1 MRVSNNENHEALKI
15 EGSNIFADKQTFMK
29 EFVQTLATNSS
40 KALDEASSIDFYNT
54 LGTMIRSHVS
64 KNWIS
69 TNKQYNQSGEKQV
82 YYFSMEFLMGRL
94 LQSNMLN
101 LNILSVV
108 NEGLEELGINFAS
121 ISEEEHDA
129 GLGNGGLGRL
139 AACFLDSIASL
150 QLPGHGCGI
159 RYKYGLFEQKLIDG
173 YQVELPDYWLKE
185 DYVWEVRRSDRSV
198 NVRFGG
204 YVETKVV
211 DGDILFD
218 HKNYET
224 VLAVPYDVPVV
235 GFENKTVN
243 TLRLWSAEPSNSE
256 QDFHSSNRENYY
268 KFLNYKRSI
277 ESISEF
283 LYPDDSH
290 FEGKKLRLKQQYFL
304 VSAGLQSILNS
315 YKRRSNQSLQDL
327 HDKATFHIND
337 THPALIVPELMR
349 ILMDDEGFGW
359 DEAWEITTKTCAY
372 TNHTTLVEALEKW
385 PVSLFQELLPRIYM
399 IVEEINERFCRELWA
414 KHPGEYDRISD
425 LAIIAHNQIRMAHL
439 AIVGSFSVNGVAKL
453 HTEILKQREMNNFYT
468 VFPEKFNNKTN
479 GITHR
484 RWLMNS
490 NPKLSSYITEAI
502 GQRWIKQPRDLIGLV
517 KYAKDAAFQEK
528 IAKVKLDNKL
538 ILADYIKNKTGIIVD
553 EHSIF
558 DVQVK
563 RLHAYKRQLLNV
575 FHIMELYNLLRE
587 NPNIDMV
594 PRTFI
599 FGAKAAPSY
608 TFAKK
613 IIKLINTVANVV
625 NNDPY
630 IQGKLKVVFL
640 ENYSVSMAEKIIPA
654 ADVSEQIST
663 ASKEA
668 SGTGNMK
675 FMMNGALTIGT
686 LDGANVEIHDMVGN
700 ENIFIFGLTSEQ
712 VLNYYNYGGYVARD
726 IYNCDPR
733 VRTVLD
739 QLLDGFCGNDKVE
752 FKDIYYQI
760 LSNND
765 EYFVLKD
772 FDSYVEAHQKVD
784 LNYRDQKEWLKKS
797 IINIAHSGKF
807 SSDRTISEYATEIW
821 GIRPFLVE

>member
-1 MRVSNNENHEALKI
+1 MSFTHDENNQDRA
-15 EGSNIFADKQTFMK
+15 ADSTNMFSSKDNFIK
-29 EFVQTLATNSS
+29 EFIETLAHHSS
-40 KALDEASSIDFYNT
+40 KEIDEASTIDFYKT
-54 LGTMIRSHVS
+54 LGTMIRSHIS
-64 KNWIS
+64 KNWIK
-69 TNKQYNQSGEKQV
+69 TNKQYEQSGEKQV

-94 LQSNMLN
+94 LQTNMLN
-101 LNILSVV
+101 LNLLPVV
-108 NEGLEELGINFAS
+108 KEGLEELGIDLDLIIEA
-121 ISEEEHDA
+121 EHDA

-139 AACFLDSIASL
+139 AACFLDSMASL
-150 QLPGHGCGI
+150 QFPGHGCGI

-185 DYVWEVRRSDRSV
+185 DYVWEVKRSDRVV

-204 YVETKVV
+204 HAEIKTV
-211 DGDILFD
+211 DGEIVID

-224 VLAVPYDVPVV
+224 VRAVPYDVPIV
-235 GFENKTVN
+235 GFENKNVN
-243 TLRLWSAEPSNSE
+243 TLRLWSAESSIKEN
-256 QDFHSSNRENYY
+256 DIHTSNRENYY

-290 FEGKKLRLKQQYFL
+290 FEGKKLRLKQQYFF

-315 YKRRSNQSLQDL
+315 YKRKSKKSLRDL
-327 HDKATFHIND
+327 PKKVVFHIND
-337 THPALIVPELMR
+337 THPVLIIPELMR
-349 ILMDDEGFGW
+349 LLMDEEGFGW
-359 DEAWEITTKTCAY
+359 DEAWEITTQTCAY
-372 TNHTTLVEALEKW
+372 TNHTTLIEALEKW
-385 PVSLFQELLPRIYM
+385 PVSLFKELLPRIYM
-399 IVEEINERFCRELWA
+399 IVEEINERFCHDLW
-414 KHPGEYDRISD
+414 KKYPGEYEHISN
-425 LAIIAHNQIRMAHL
+425 LAIIAHEQIRMAHL

-453 HTEILKQREMNNFYT
+453 HTDILKHREMHNFYT
-468 VFPEKFNNKTN
+468 IFPEKFNNKTN

-484 RWLMNS
+484 RWLMNA
-490 NPKLSSYITEAI
+490 NPKLSIYITEAI
-502 GQRWIKQPRDLIGLV
+502 GQRWIKQPRDLIGLL
-517 KYAKDAAFQEK
+517 KYATDAAFQEK
-528 IAKVKLDNKL
+528 IAAVKLENK
-538 ILADYIKNKTGIIVD
+538 ITLAKYIKEKTGIIID

-575 FHIMELYNLLRE
+575 FHIMEFYNLLRE

-608 TFAKK
+608 LFAKK

-686 LDGANVEIHDMVGN
+686 LDGANVEIYEMVGKD
-700 ENIFIFGLTSEQ
+700 NIFIFGLTSDQ
-712 VLNYYNYGGYVARD
+712 VLHYYTHGGYVARN
-726 IYNCDPR
+726 IYNSDPR
-733 VRTVLD
+733 VRNVLD
-739 QLLDGFCGNDKVE
+739 QLHDGFFGNEKVE

-807 SSDRTISEYATEIW
+807 SSDRTISEYATGIW
-821 GIRPFLVE
+821 GIRPFVVQ

>member
-1 MRVSNNENHEALKI
+1 MKVSNNENHEALII

-82 YYFSMEFLMGRL
+82 YYFSMEFLLGRL

-101 LNILSVV
+101 LNILTVV

-211 DGDILFD
+211 DGDIIFH

-243 TLRLWSAEPSNSE
+243 TLRLWSAEPSINE
-256 QDFHSSNRENYY
+256 KDFHSSNRENYY

-327 HDKATFHIND
+327 HEKATFHIND

-399 IVEEINERFCRELWA
+399 IVEEINERFCRELWD
-414 KHPGEYDRISD
+414 KYPGEYDRISD

-528 IAKVKLDNKL
+528 IAKVKLENKL

-686 LDGANVEIHDMVGN
+686 LDGANVEIHDMVGTD
-700 ENIFIFGLTSEQ
+700 NIFIFGLTSEQ

-726 IYNCDPR
+726 IYNSDPR

>member
-1 MRVSNNENHEALKI
+1 MFS
-15 EGSNIFADKQTFMK
+15 DKEVFKK
-29 EFVQTLATNSS
+29 EFIETLEYTSS
-40 KALDEASSIDFYNT
+40 KTLDEASPINLYNT
-54 LGTMIRSHVS
+54 LGTMIRSYVS
-64 KNWIS
+64 KNWIN
-69 TNKQYNQSGEKQV
+69 TIKTYQQSGEKQV
-82 YYFSMEFLMGRL
+82 YYFSMEFLLGRL

-101 LNILSVV
+101 LNILNIVK
-108 NEGLEELGINFAS
+108 EGLDDLGVNIDA
-121 ISEEEHDA
+121 IVEQEHDA

-159 RYKYGLFEQKLIDG
+159 RYKYGLFEQKLVDG
-173 YQVELPDYWLKE
+173 YQLELPDYWLKE
-185 DYVWEVRRSDRSV
+185 DYVWEVRRTDRSV
-198 NVRFGG
+198 HVRFGG
-204 YVETKVV
+204 HVEMNQDNGELT
-211 DGDILFD
+211 FE

-224 VLAVPYDVPVV
+224 VLAVPYDVPIV
-235 GFENKTVN
+235 GFDNNTVN
-243 TLRLWSAEPSNSE
+243 TLRLWSAEPVITGYDMYTS
-256 QDFHSSNRENYY
+256 DRENYY

-277 ESISEF
+277 ETISEF

-304 VSAGLQSILNS
+304 VSAGLQSILQS
-315 YKRRSNQSLQDL
+315 YKRKIKASLRDL
-327 HDKATFHIND
+327 PEKIVLHIND

-349 ILMDDEGFGW
+349 ILIDEEGFSW
-359 DEAWEITTKTCAY
+359 EDAWRITTQTCAY

-385 PVSLFQELLPRIYM
+385 PISLFKELLPRIYM
-399 IVEEINERFCRELWA
+399 IVEEINERFCRDLWL
-414 KHPGEYDRISD
+414 KYPGEYNRISE
-425 LAIIAHNQIRMAHL
+425 LAIIADEQVRMAHL

-453 HTEILKQREMNNFYT
+453 HTDILKEREMNNFYQ
-468 VFPEKFNNKTN
+468 VYPEKFNNKTN

-484 RWLMNS
+484 RWLMS
-490 NPKLSSYITEAI
+490 ANPKLASHITDAI
-502 GQRWIKQPRDLIGLV
+502 GTRWIKQPRDLIGLL
-517 KYAKDAAFQEK
+517 KYANDSSFQEK
-528 IAKVKLDNKL
+528 VSQVKLDNK
-538 ILADYIKNKTGIIVD
+538 IALAKYIKAQTGIVVD

-587 NPNIDMV
+587 NPNLDIV

-608 TFAKK
+608 FFAKE

-625 NNDPY
+625 NNDPH

-640 ENYSVSMAEKIIPA
+640 ENYGVSIAEKIIPA

-686 LDGANVEIHDMVGN
+686 LDGANVEICDMVGRD
-700 ENIFIFGLTSEQ
+700 NIFIFGLTSEE
-712 VLNYYNYGGYVARD
+712 VLNYYSHGGYVARS
-726 IYNCDPR
+726 IYNNDPR

-739 QLLDGFCGNDKVE
+739 QLMDGFCGNDKVE
-752 FKDIYYQI
+752 FKDIYYHI

-772 FDSYVEAHQKVD
+772 FDNYVETHQKVD
-784 LNYRDQKEWLKKS
+784 LTYRDQKDWVKKS
-797 IINIAHSGKF
+797 IVNIAHSGKF
-807 SSDRTISEYATEIW
+807 SSDRTIGEYATDIW
-821 GIRPFLVE
+821 GIRPVIIK

>member
-1 MRVSNNENHEALKI
+1 MSVDKSTNKETKI
-15 EGSNIFADKQTFMK
+15 EGLTMFADKETFK
-29 EFVQTLATNSS
+29 KRFIETLEYNST
-40 KALDEASSIDFYNT
+40 KVIEEASPMQLYHT
-54 LGTMIRSHVS
+54 LGAMVRSYVS

-69 TNKQYNQSGEKQV
+69 TNKQYQQSSEKQV

-94 LQSNMLN
+94 LQSNLLN
-101 LNILSVV
+101 LKILKLVE
-108 NEGLEELGINFAS
+108 EGLVELGIDLEV
-121 ISEEEHDA
+121 ISEQEHDA

-139 AACFLDSIASL
+139 AACFLDSLASL
-150 QLPGHGCGI
+150 ELPGHGCGI
-159 RYKYGLFEQKLIDG
+159 RYKYGLFEQKLVDG

-185 DYVWEVRRSDRSV
+185 DYVWEVRRSDRTV

-204 YVETKVV
+204 YVDAQEI
-211 DGDILFD
+211 DGKLTFE
-218 HKNYET
+218 HKDYENI
-224 VLAVPYDVPVV
+224 LAVPYDVPVV
-235 GFENKTVN
+235 GFDNKTVN
-243 TLRLWSAEPSNSE
+243 TLRLWSAEPLMNE
-256 QDFHSSNRENYY
+256 RDIHTSNRENYY
-268 KFLNYKRSI
+268 NFLNYKRSV

-290 FEGKKLRLKQQYFL
+290 IEGKKLRLKQQYFL
-304 VSAGLQSILNS
+304 VSAGLQSILNG
-315 YKRRSNQSLQDL
+315 YKKKPNPSLRDL
-327 HDKATFHIND
+327 SENVVFHIND

-349 ILMDDEGFGW
+349 LLMDEEGFNW
-359 DEAWEITTKTCAY
+359 DEAWEITTKSCAY

-385 PVSLFQELLPRIYM
+385 PISLFREILPRIFM
-399 IVEEINERFCRELWA
+399 IINEINERFCRDLWEQY
-414 KHPGEYDRISD
+414 PGDNDRISG
-425 LAIIAHNQIRMAHL
+425 LAIVADDQVRMAHL

-453 HTEILKQREMNNFYT
+453 HTEILKQSEMNNFYQIY
-468 VFPEKFNNKTN
+468 PEKFNNKTN

-484 RWLMNS
+484 RWLMNA
-490 NPKLSSYITEAI
+490 NPKLSSHITEAI
-502 GQRWIKQPRDLIGLV
+502 GTRWMKEPRDLIGLL
-517 KYAKDAAFQEK
+517 KMANDAGFQEK
-528 IAKVKLDNKL
+528 VAKVKLENKL
-538 ILADYIKNKTGIIVD
+538 TLASFIKDQTGIIVD
-553 EHSIF
+553 EQSIF

-575 FHIMELYNLLRE
+575 FHIMELYNQLRE
-587 NPNIDMV
+587 NPNLDMV

-608 TFAKK
+608 FFAKK

-630 IQGKLKVVFL
+630 IQGKLKIVFL

-654 ADVSEQIST
+654 ADISEQIST

-686 LDGANVEIHDMVGN
+686 LDGANVEISDMVGRD
-700 ENIFIFGLTSEQ
+700 NIFIFGLTSEE
-712 VLNYYNYGGYVARD
+712 VLNYYKNGGYVARNV
-726 IYNCDPR
+726 YNNDLRIR
-733 VRTVLD
+733 VVLD
-739 QLLDGFCGNDKVE
+739 QLMNDFFGKDNVE

-772 FDSYVEAHQKVD
+772 FDGYVEAHEEVD
-784 LNYRDQKEWLKKS
+784 LTYRNPTEWMKKS

-807 SSDRTISEYATEIW
+807 SSDRTISEYATDIW
-821 GIRPFLVE
+821 GIRPFPMK

>member
-1 MRVSNNENHEALKI
+1 M
-15 EGSNIFADKQTFMK
+15 FADKQTFMK

>member
-1 MRVSNNENHEALKI
+1 MKVSNNENHEALII
-15 EGSNIFADKQTFMK
+15 EGSNIFADKQTFIR

-243 TLRLWSAEPSNSE
+243 TLRLWSAEPSINE
-256 QDFHSSNRENYY
+256 KDFHSSNRENYY

-315 YKRRSNQSLQDL
+315 YKRKSNKSLQDL
-327 HDKATFHIND
+327 HEKAIFHIND

-349 ILMDDEGFGW
+349 ILIDDEGFGW

-399 IVEEINERFCRELWA
+399 IVEEINERFCRELWE
-414 KHPGEYDRISD
+414 KYPGEYDRISD

-517 KYAKDAAFQEK
+517 KYAKDASFQEK
-528 IAKVKLDNKL
+528 IAKVKLENKL

-686 LDGANVEIHDMVGN
+686 LDGANVEIHDMVGTD
-700 ENIFIFGLTSEQ
+700 NIFIFGLTYEQ

-726 IYNCDPR
+726 IYNSDTR

-821 GIRPFLVE
+821 GIRPFLVK

>member
-1 MRVSNNENHEALKI
+1 MRSDNEVNASLVLEESNL
-15 EGSNIFADKQTFMK
+15 FTDKQTFIK
-29 EFVQTLATNSS
+29 EFIKTLANNSS
-40 KALDEASSIDFYNT
+40 KALDEASSRDLYNT
-54 LGTMIRSHVS
+54 LGLMIRKHVS
-64 KNWIS
+64 KNWID
-69 TNKQYNQSGEKQV
+69 TNKQYKQNGEKQV

-101 LNILSVV
+101 LSILHVV
-108 NEGLEELGINFAS
+108 EDGLKELGIELAT
-121 ISEEEHDA
+121 ISEQEHDA

-159 RYKYGLFEQKLIDG
+159 RYKYGLFEQKLMDG

-185 DYVWEVRRSDRSV
+185 DYVWEVRRSDRAV
-198 NVRFGG
+198 QVRFGG
-204 YVETKVV
+204 NVETKVV
-211 DGDILFD
+211 DGDIVFD

-224 VLAVPYDVPVV
+224 VIAIPYDVPVV

-243 TLRLWSAEPSNSE
+243 TLRLWSAEPSMK
-256 QDFHSSNRENYY
+256 DVDIHTSNRDNYY
-268 KFLNYKRSI
+268 KFLSHKRSI

-304 VSAGLQSILNS
+304 VSAGLQSILS
-315 YKRRSNQSLQDL
+315 TYKRNNNFGLKDL
-327 HDKATFHIND
+327 PNKATFHIND

-349 ILMDDEGFGW
+349 LLIDEEGFGW
-359 DEAWEITTKTCAY
+359 EEAWDITTKTCAY

-385 PVSLFQELLPRIYM
+385 PINLFQELLPRIYM
-399 IVEEINERFCRELWA
+399 IVEEINERFCRELW
-414 KHPGEYDRISD
+414 KTYPGEFDRISN

-453 HTEILKQREMNNFYT
+453 HTDILKEREMNNFYT
-468 VFPEKFNNKTN
+468 VFPTKFNNKTN

-484 RWLMNS
+484 RWLMNA
-490 NPKLSSYITEAI
+490 NPKLSTYITEAI
-502 GQRWIKQPRDLIGLV
+502 GKRWITQPRDLIGLI
-517 KYAKDAAFQEK
+517 KFANDASFQEK
-528 IAKVKLDNKL
+528 LAEVKLENKRA
-538 ILADYIKNKTGIIVD
+538 LATYIQKKTGIIVD

-575 FHIMELYNLLRE
+575 FHIMELYNLLKE

-608 TFAKK
+608 IFAKK
-613 IIKLINTVANVV
+613 IIKLINTVASVI

-686 LDGANVEIHDMVGN
+686 LDGANVEIHDMVGKD
-700 ENIFIFGLTSEQ
+700 NIFIFGLSSQQ
-712 VLNYYNYGGYVARD
+712 VLNYYSYGGYVARD
-726 IYNCDPR
+726 VYNNDHR

-739 QLLDGFCGNDKVE
+739 QLVNGFCGNDKVE

-784 LNYRDQKEWLKKS
+784 LNYRDQKDWMKKA

-821 GIRPFLVE
+821 GIRPFTVK

>member
-1 MRVSNNENHEALKI
+1 MSADKI
-15 EGSNIFADKQTFMK
+15 TRKAKNIEKSSVFADKDTFK
-29 EFVQTLATNSS
+29 KAFIETLEYNST
-40 KALDEASSIDFYNT
+40 KTLDEATPIDLYHT
-54 LGTMIRSHVS
+54 LGAMVRSDVS
-64 KNWIS
+64 KNWMA
-69 TNKQYNQSGEKQV
+69 TNKQYQQSGEKQV

-101 LNILSVV
+101 LKILNTVKI
-108 NEGLEELGINFAS
+108 GLAELEIDVDA
-121 ISEEEHDA
+121 IAEEEHDA

-139 AACFLDSIASL
+139 AACFLDSLASL
-150 QLPGHGCGI
+150 ELPGHGCGI
-159 RYKYGLFEQKLIDG
+159 RYKYGLFEQKLVDG
-173 YQVELPDYWLKE
+173 YQIELPDYWLKE
-185 DYVWEVRRSDRSV
+185 DYVWEVRRSDRAV
-198 NVRFGG
+198 HVRFGG
-204 YVETKVV
+204 YV
-211 DGDILFD
+211 DIEEINGEISFQ
-218 HKNYET
+218 HKNYEN

-235 GFENKTVN
+235 GYENKTVN
-243 TLRLWSAEPSNSE
+243 TLRLWSAEPVMNE
-256 QDFHSSNRENYY
+256 REIHTSNRENYY
-268 KFLNYKRSI
+268 NYLNYKRSI

-304 VSAGLQSILNS
+304 VSAGLQSILRDN
-315 YKRRSNQSLQDL
+315 NLNL
-327 HDKATFHIND
+327 KADIRELPEKTVFHIND
-337 THPALIVPELMR
+337 THPALIIPELMR
-349 ILMDDEGFGW
+349 ILI
-359 DEAWEITTKTCAY
+359 DEADFSWDVAWAITTKSCAY

-399 IVEEINERFCRELWA
+399 IVEEINKRFCHELS
-414 KHPGEYDRISD
+414 KKYPGENERISD
-425 LAIIAHNQIRMAHL
+425 LAIVSDNQVRMAHL

-453 HTEILKQREMNNFYT
+453 HTEILKKREMFNFYT
-468 VFPEKFNNKTN
+468 IYPEKFNNKTN

-484 RWLMNS
+484 RWLMNA
-490 NPKLSSYITEAI
+490 NPRLTAYITEAI
-502 GQRWIKQPRDLIGLV
+502 GTRWIKQPRDLIGLL
-517 KYAKDAAFQEK
+517 KMANDPSFQEK
-528 IAKVKLDNKL
+528 VRKVKLENKL
-538 ILADYIKNKTGIIVD
+538 ALASFIKDQTGIIVD

-563 RLHAYKRQLLNV
+563 RLHAYKRQLLNI
-575 FHIMELYNLLRE
+575 FHVMELYNQLRE
-587 NPNIDMV
+587 NPNLEMV

-608 TFAKK
+608 FFAKK

-640 ENYSVSMAEKIIPA
+640 ENYSVSMAEIIIPA

-675 FMMNGALTIGT
+675 FMMNGALTVGT
-686 LDGANVEIHDMVGN
+686 LDGANVEISDMVGR
-700 ENIFIFGLTSEQ
+700 ENIFIFGLTSEE
-712 VLNYYNYGGYVARD
+712 VLNYYSHGGYVAKS
-726 IYNCDPR
+726 IYNNDHR
-733 VRTVLD
+733 IRAVLD
-739 QLLDGFCGNDKVE
+739 QLMDGFFGNDKVE

-772 FDSYVEAHQKVD
+772 FDGYVEAHQKVD
-784 LNYRDQKEWLKKS
+784 LTYQNQAIWTKKS

-807 SSDRTISEYATEIW
+807 SSDRTIGEYASDIW
-821 GIRPFLVE
+821 GIRPFRVR